1 MYIIIAGCGLVGRG
15 LAKQLIAHHHDVVVI
30 DKDKNVCEEVY
41 SDLGAMAISGSAT
54 SINIMEE
61 AGIRKCEVT
70 VALMR
75 NDADNLAFS
84 LLANNFK
91 VPQIVVR
98 MRNPKYEEAYRLAG
112 VTTIVR
118 MIDLFL
124 NQLLMEI
131 EKPKARRVI
140 TIGGGKAELIIVRIP
155 KEGKVAGKTVS
166 EIAQNR
172 RFPKECIL
180 AGIYNEE
187 KQEFIFPRGNKKVSE
202 SDQVFLVARAED
214 IKKATDFLIQEGK

>member
-1 MYIIIAGCGLVGRG
+1 MYIIIGGCGLLGRG
-15 LAKQLIAHHHDVVVI
+15 LAEQLIAHKHDVVII
-30 DKDKNVCEEVY
+30 DKDKEVCEEVY
-41 SDLGAMAISGSAT
+41 SDLGVVAINGNAT
-54 SINIMEE
+54 NINVLEE
-61 AGIRKCEVT
+61 AGIRKCDVA

-91 VPQIVVR
+91 VPQIMVR
-98 MRNPKYEEAYRLAG
+98 MRDPKYEEPYRLAG
-112 VTTIVR
+112 VTTIAR

-166 EIAQNR
+166 EIAQDR

-187 KQEFIFPRGNKKVSE
+187 KQEFVFPHGNKKVTE
-202 SDQVFLVARAED
+202 DDQIFLVARTED
-214 IKKATDFLIQEGK
+214 IKKATDFLTQE